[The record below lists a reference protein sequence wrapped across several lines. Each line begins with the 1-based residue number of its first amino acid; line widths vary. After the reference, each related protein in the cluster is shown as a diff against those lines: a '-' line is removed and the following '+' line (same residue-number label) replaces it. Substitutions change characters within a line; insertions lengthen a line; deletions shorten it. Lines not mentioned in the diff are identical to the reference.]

1 MTTYT
6 TTLAMDGL
14 VLVSWWKPLLAL
26 LLLGGWAWV
35 VSTIFDKDAARF
47 YLKRRAWNLAHV
59 CVGVAACACM
69 FSGFLPFAIGLPAM
83 AVILLADLIAYFVH
97 HNKSDQV
104 PAGVKWSTNPMDWVQ
119 VKKAAKAKKS
129 KQAKGLAMV
138 FRGPKGEVA
147 APEKETPEFELRLL
161 AEDIVRKGVDV
172 RASQIEILPGK
183 EGIFGVMYTVDG
195 VRQAGQQLSG
205 QQGAAVID
213 FFKSAVGLDVNDRR
227 RRLQGELKIGFGGA
241 ASTMTPTRIT
251 TMGTSSGQRLTMLI
265 DPAKQVTLK
274 LEDLGLLPNQLNDL
288 KKIVE
293 DRKGAVLISAPPDNG
308 RTTTLYNMLKQH
320 DAYTSNVQT
329 VETDPQAVIEGVR
342 QNVFDPQV
350 DGAEYS
356 TTVRSILRRDPDAVG
371 VAEMPDENT
380 AKEVARADHD
390 HTRVYLGMSADSP
403 FTAIQ
408 LYARAVGDQ
417 AKAAESLHGVIAQK
431 LARRLCSNCKSP
443 FPPTPDILKK
453 LGLPAEVKQLY
464 RKSGQVMVRDKQQ
477 TCPMCGGSGYFGQV
491 GFFAVHPIG
500 GEEQKLIAANDMT
513 GLRNLFRQRK
523 QPSIQSAGLQH
534 VVLGDTS
541 VEELVRVTQAAEAS
555 KAPAPAAPAQK
566 PAEGVA

>member
-35 VSTIFDKDAARF
+35 VSTIYDKDAARF
-47 YLKRRAWNLAHV
+47 YLKRRGWNLIHV
-59 CVGVAACACM
+59 AVGTVALACM
-69 FSGFLPFAIGLPAM
+69 FSGFLPFAIGLPVM
-83 AVILLADLIAYFVH
+83 AAILIADLVAYFMYR
-97 HNKSDQV
+97 NASDLV
-104 PAGVKWSTNPMDWVQ
+104 PAGVKWSTNPMDWVE
-119 VKKAAKAKKS
+119 VKKNTKAKKA
-129 KQAKGLAMV
+129 KQSKGLALV

-147 APEKETPEFELRLL
+147 APDKESPEFELRLL
-161 AEDIVRKGVDV
+161 VEDIVRKGVDL
-172 RASQIEILPGK
+172 RASQMEVLPGK
-183 EGIFGVMYTVDG
+183 EGIYGVMYTVDG

-213 FFKSAVGLDVNDRR
+213 FFKAAAGLDVNDRR

-241 ASTMTPTRIT
+241 ASGLTTTRIT
-251 TMGTSSGQRLTMLI
+251 TMGTSAGQRLTMLV
-265 DPAKQVTLK
+265 DPAKQVSIK
-274 LEDLGLLPNQLNDL
+274 LEDMGLLPNQLAELN
-288 KKIVE
+288 KIIE
-293 DRKGAVLISAPPDNG
+293 DRKGAVLVSAPPDNG
-308 RTTTLYNMLKQH
+308 RTTTLYNLLRQH

-329 VETDPQAVIEGVR
+329 VETDPQSVIEGVR
-342 QNVFDPQV
+342 QNVFDAQV

-403 FTAIQ
+403 LTAIQ

-417 AKAAESLHGVIAQK
+417 AKAAESLHGVVAQK
-431 LARRLCSNCKSP
+431 LARRLCSNCKAP

-453 LGLPAEVKQLY
+453 LGLPPEVKQLH

-477 TCPMCGGSGYFGQV
+477 VCPMCGGSGYFGQV
-491 GFFAVHPIG
+491 GFFAIHSIG
-500 GEEQKLIAANDMT
+500 KDEQKLIASNDMT
-513 GLRNLFRQRK
+513 GLRNLFRQKK

-534 VVLGDTS
+534 VVLGNTS
-541 VEELVRVTQAAEAS
+541 VEELVRVTQAADTA
-555 KAPAPAAPAQK
+555 KPAPAKA
-566 PAEGVA
+566 AEGGA

>member
-6 TTLAMDGL
+6 MTLAMDGL
-14 VLVSWWKPLLAL
+14 VLVSWWKPILAL
-26 LLLGGWAWV
+26 LFLGGWAWV
-35 VSTIFDKDAARF
+35 VSTIYDKDAARF
-47 YLKRRAWNLAHV
+47 FLKRRPWNLGHV
-59 CVGVAACACM
+59 VVGTVAAACV
-69 FSGFLPFAIGLPAM
+69 FSGFLPFAVALPAM
-83 AVILLADLIAYFVH
+83 FAILAADLVAYFVYR
-97 HNKSDQV
+97 NKTDLV
-104 PAGVKWSTNPMDWVQ
+104 PAGAKWSANPADWFV
-119 VKKAAKAKKS
+119 VKKQAKAKKA
-129 KQAKGLAMV
+129 KQSKGLSMV
-138 FRGPKGEVA
+138 FRGPKGELP
-147 APEKETPEFELRLL
+147 APDKESPEFEIRVA
-161 AEDIVRKGVDV
+161 AEEVVRKGVDL

-183 EGIFGVMYTVDG
+183 EGIYGVMYMVDG
-195 VRQAGQQLSG
+195 VRQTGQQMTA
-205 QQGAAVID
+205 QQGAAIID
-213 FFKSAVGLDVNDRR
+213 LFKTAAGLDVNDRR

-241 ASTMTPTRIT
+241 SLTPTRVT
-251 TMGTSSGQRLTMLI
+251 TMGTSAGQRLTMLI
-265 DPAKQVTLK
+265 DPAKQVAIK
-274 LEDLGLLPNQLNDL
+274 LEDMGLLPNQLSDL

-293 DRKGAVLISAPPDNG
+293 DRKGAVLLSAPPDNG
-308 RTTTLYNMLKQH
+308 RTTTMYMMLRQH

-329 VETDPQAVIEGVR
+329 VESEPQSVIEGVR

-390 HTRVYLGMSADSP
+390 HTRVYLGMAADSP
-403 FTAIQ
+403 LTAIQ

-431 LARRLCSNCKSP
+431 LARRLCSNCKAP

-453 LGLPAEVKQLY
+453 LGLPPEVKQLY

-500 GEEQKLIAANDMT
+500 RDEQKLIAVNDMT
-513 GLRNLFRQRK
+513 GLRNLFRQKK

-534 VVLGDTS
+534 VVAGDTS
-541 VEELVRVTQAAEAS
+541 VEELVRVTQAADSA
-555 KAPAPAAPAQK
+555 KPAAAAAPK